1 MGIEEIW
8 DITKREFGFVF
19 KSFGGKN
26 YMKRKFTFDSHEAL
40 VSFIRD
46 ESPLDCYV
54 SVAYYKY
61 PAQMEGWSGASL
73 FFDIDCEENL
83 KLAYADAITV
93 YESLL
98 DDFALKEVSLRF
110 SGSKGY
116 HVIAQDVDP
125 RILDVRARCEIV
137 DYLVG
142 TYNFN
147 VLTVDS
153 PASCDIKRLRR
164 IAGTVNSKSG
174 ELCKILKVSK

>member
-1 MGIEEIW
+1 MAIEEIG
-8 DITKREFGFVF
+8 DITKREFGFFF
-19 KSFGGKN
+19 KSLSGKN
-26 YMKRKFTFDSHEAL
+26 YMKRKFTFDSQEAL

-46 ESPLDCYV
+46 GSPLDCYV

-61 PAQMEGWSGASL
+61 PAQMEGWLGASL
-73 FFDIDCEENL
+73 FFDIDCKENL

-93 YESLL
+93 YEALL

-116 HVIAQDVDP
+116 HVLAQDADP
-125 RILDVRARCEIV
+125 RVLGRHARQEIV

-147 VLTVDS
+147 VMTVDS

-174 ELCKILKVSK
+174 ELCKILKESK